1 LNYASKEIADQA
13 GEVQAED
20 KNNKRRKQ
28 FGNASDKK
36 SNHLIKIGF
45 HFLSPSS
52 ACAYLNRKP
61 AESLLGLSRIHP
73 PDIIPQMSI
82 LDAHTMDFF
91 SRGPEQTRRI
101 GMRLG
106 GALQAGDV
114 ICLQGD
120 LGAGKTTFVQGI
132 ARGWGS
138 LDSVSSPT
146 FIIVN
151 VYRRGDEAR
160 LFHMDAYRLDSTPEA
175 EELDLDSMLAQGPLL
190 IEWPE
195 RMDGLVPAERLWVS
209 LEHIDEEERQM
220 KFKATGQRYDNL
232 LEVIRHAAYGG
243 D

>member
-1 LNYASKEIADQA
+1 
-13 GEVQAED
+13 
-20 KNNKRRKQ
+20 
-28 FGNASDKK
+28 
-36 SNHLIKIGF
+36 
-45 HFLSPSS
+45 
-52 ACAYLNRKP
+52 
-61 AESLLGLSRIHP
+61 
-73 PDIIPQMSI
+73 
-82 LDAHTMDFF
+82 MDFF
-91 SRGPEQTRRI
+91 SRSPEQTRSI

-114 ICLQGD
+114 VCLQGN

-132 ARGWGS
+132 AKGWGS

-151 VYRRGDEAR
+151 VYRRADQSQ

-195 RMDGLVPAERLWVS
+195 RINGLVPNERLWVQ
-209 LEHIDEEERQM
+209 LEHIDEEEREL
-220 KFKATGQRYDNL
+220 KFKSSGKRYDGL
-232 LEVIRHAAYGG
+232 LEIIRHAAYGG